1 MEVRVGAVKTATVGQ
16 VGSQLHGLRAKCCPR
31 KTKAGQVVFWTLT
44 AGKPLASWEERAF
57 VLHATC
63 MAEKIAAAPAG
74 APCRP
79 EEIQAELDALAAAA
93 AA

>member
-1 MEVRVGAVKTATVGQ
+1 MKTAIVGQ
-16 VGSQLHGLRAKCCPR
+16 PNSQLHGIRARCCPR

-44 AGKPLASWEERAF
+44 AAHKGVSWRERVF
-57 VLHATC
+57 LVHATC
-63 MAEKIAAAPAG
+63 MAEKIATAPES

-79 EEIQAELDALAAAA
+79 PEIQAELDALAAAA